1 MWIFYDQPD
10 DIGESQCRPGGRV
23 ETWVEWGLEF
33 PVVEHV
39 KGVLDKSEWVDRW
52 RRFRQKTWELSAENM
67 GWHYDS
73 PRSWRYFDSPFE
85 QFGMAPLKPSR

>member
-1 MWIFYDQPD
+1 MWIFHDQPD
-10 DIGESQCRPGGRV
+10 DIGESQCPRPGGLV

-52 RRFRQKTWELSAENM
+52 RKKT
-67 GWHYDS
+67 
-73 PRSWRYFDSPFE
+73 
-85 QFGMAPLKPSR
+85 